1 MAMDLVAE
9 RRHRTLLPHA
19 LAVLYGVAIAYA
31 SLQPFTPWI
40 APAEGT
46 PFWPFAA
53 WPLRWTRFDVLAN
66 VLAYVPFGLF
76 VALTPRRASP
86 ATRAVYAMSVG
97 ITLSFGLETLQMF
110 LPSRDASLIDLAA
123 NTAGTLAGAMLAAI
137 VVRSEH
143 TRIALSAIRHRAFLP
158 GMLGDIGL
166 ALLVVWLAAQINPGI
181 PLFAVTFDPDMV
193 PAALAAADSA
203 ARPDRAAVAIE
214 AAQSALQMTGVGL
227 FLVLLLRDRRT
238 IGGAI
243 LLLIGAA
250 LLVKGVSAALLLK
263 PALWDTWLKPGV
275 SIGVAAGLLA
285 LLCIVFLPRPVQ
297 LAACATA
304 LLASLL
310 LPVVVSDFP
319 PTRASLTLFS
329 WRYGH
334 LLNFN
339 GLTQSMLL
347 AWPLAVAAWLF
358 VLAGRPGW
366 GDPREQRA
374 NAPL

>member
-1 MAMDLVAE
+1 MMAIAD

-19 LAVLYGVAIAYA
+19 LALLYGIALAYA
-31 SLQPFTPWI
+31 SLQPFTPWLP
-40 APAEGT
+40 PADGT
-46 PFWPFAA
+46 PFWPFAP

-76 VALTPRRASP
+76 VALTAQRASP
-86 ATRAVYAMSVG
+86 FTRAIHALCAG

-110 LPSRDASLIDLAA
+110 LPSRDATLVDLAA
-123 NTAGTLAGAMLAAI
+123 NSAGTLAGAMLAAI
-137 VVRSEH
+137 IVRSER
-143 TRIALSAIRHRAFLP
+143 TRHALSSVRHSVFLP
-158 GMLGDIGL
+158 GMLGDVGL
-166 ALLVVWLAAQINPGI
+166 ALLAVWLAAQINPGI
-181 PLFAVTFDPDMV
+181 SLFAVTFDPDLA
-193 PAALAAADSA
+193 PAGPGIVETAMH
-203 ARPDRAAVAIE
+203 PDRAAVLIE
-214 AAQSALQMTGVGL
+214 AAQSALQLTGVGL
-227 FLVLLLRDRRT
+227 FLTLLLRDRRH
-238 IGGAI
+238 IGGAV

-250 LLVKGVSAALLLK
+250 LLVKGVSAMLLLK

-275 SIGVAAGLLA
+275 SIGIAAGVLV
-285 LLCIVFLPRPVQ
+285 LLCIVFMPRPVQ

-310 LPVVVSDFP
+310 LPIFVSDVP

-347 AWPLAVAAWLF
+347 AWPLAVSAWLL
-358 VLAGRPGW
+358 VLAGRPRW
-366 GDPREQRA
+366 GDPREPRA
-374 NAPL
+374 GAPL